1 MQTLI
6 SREMSE
12 KKRSRARRAV
22 LLALGNRWDDAVA
35 VNRTI
40 LSDFPDDLGA
50 NNRLGKAL
58 SELGRN
64 REAKQ
69 AFQRALQVSP
79 HNTIARKNLDR
90 LMSLGDQETALPT
103 SAGKPQLKA
112 FIEESGKTAT
122 TVLVNLAPPQALLK
136 LVPGRP
142 VNLATEQGRIKVTDA
157 AGGYIGSLEPKIAAR
172 LMRLMLGGNEYQ
184 ATITGTG
191 VGFQELTIIIRETYK
206 HPSQAGVVSFPS
218 RGSSDY
224 HAYLGDSLF
233 GEGLLADDD
242 EADVV
247 NGLGGRIIKDWSDDD
262 TEPGDDEVFA
272 PPPIINRIINSSSDE
287 DDDVNGY

>member
-1 MQTLI
+1 MQTLM

-12 KKRSRARRAV
+12 KKRSRAKRAV
-22 LLALGNRWDDAVA
+22 RLAMRNRWDDAVV

-40 LSDFPDDLGA
+40 LNDFPDDLEA

-112 FIEESGKTAT
+112 FIEEGGKAAT
-122 TVLVNLAPPQALLK
+122 TALVNLATPQALLK
-136 LVPGRP
+136 LAPGRP

-184 ATITGTG
+184 ATVTG

-206 HPSQAGVVSFPS
+206 HPSQVGVVSFPS

-272 PPPIINRIINSSSDE
+272 SSPIINRIVNSSGDE